1 MIPPKMDGDNAM
13 CRDDECES
21 SQDCLRFMARPAK
34 YQTYAEFGRA
44 EGAGRCGSF
53 IPFGSEE
60 GNPD

>member
-1 MIPPKMDGDNAM
+1 MPL

-34 YQTYAEFGRA
+34 YQTYADFGRA
-44 EGAGRCGSF
+44 EGAERCGSF